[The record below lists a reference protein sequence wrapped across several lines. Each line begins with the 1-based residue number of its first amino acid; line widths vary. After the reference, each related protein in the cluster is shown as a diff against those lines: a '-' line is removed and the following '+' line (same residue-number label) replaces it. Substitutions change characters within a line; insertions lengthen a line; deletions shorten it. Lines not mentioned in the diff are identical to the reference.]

1 MAGQTEQSELLTDVI
16 LEDKIADIWPDYQ
29 CLYDVTS
36 PDFKN
41 RDLRQKSYEEM
52 AEKLEKSGNTSFSQ
66 FQSIWRCDI
75 VKALIIW
82 PYISNFVL

>member
-1 MAGQTEQSELLTDVI
+1 MAGQTEQRELLTDVI

-52 AEKLEKSGNTSFSQ
+52 AEKVGKSGKTSFKQ
-66 FQSIWRCDI
+66 PKPVLKPLLRYILFQ
-75 VKALIIW
+75 V
-82 PYISNFVL
+82 N